1 MFLFPVSIDN
11 TDTRHFATEAL
22 SFFRILITVF
32 KDSLSYMELE
42 TNKIISLETPGGE
55 LLMKPPK
62 NPDPD
67 PEKGFPCFCGIKCQM
82 NSDPHTSPC
91 DRQTQL
97 YPVTLFLKPSK
108 ASE

>member
-1 MFLFPVSIDN
+1 MG
-11 TDTRHFATEAL
+11 
-22 SFFRILITVF
+22 
-32 KDSLSYMELE
+32 LE
-42 TNKIISLETPGGE
+42 TNKIISLEMPGRE

-67 PEKGFPCFCGIKCQM
+67 PEKHFPYFCGIKYKM

-91 DRQTQL
+91 GRQTQL
-97 YPVTLFLKPSK
+97 YPVTLFLKLSK